1 LQPHPPKS
9 ALTLVRPRDMDHD
22 EALAWTG
29 AVSAFDPEQAEV
41 IKTTGERAVYRAT
54 LRDRDLTIKRW
65 DMLSVPM
72 LKLMTGS
79 TQAHR
84 QFKNAELLHKY
95 AVNTYKPIAL
105 LVGKHQGIDREL
117 LVLPWLEGETLL
129 HHIAFGEIAID
140 PASRTSTAI
149 ATAVGH
155 QIGNLDT
162 LGRRNRDHKPSNLVV
177 TRAGDERAVV
187 EIIDTVAIQK
197 KRDVPRM
204 LADLII
210 EPEGVGAPTPEPF
223 LRTVAW
229 AIREATIDTLASAP
243 DELLDQAQEIARSH
257 GDATPKDNPFR

>member
-1 LQPHPPKS
+1 MPTKPLKT
-9 ALTLVRPRDMDHD
+9 ALTLVRPREIDHA
-22 EALAWTG
+22 ERLAWTE
-29 AVSAFDPEQAEV
+29 AVEAFDPEQAEV
-41 IKTTGERAVYRAT
+41 IKTTGERSVYRAT
-54 LRDRDLTIKRW
+54 LRGRDLTIKRW

-72 LKLMTGS
+72 LRLLLGT

-84 QFKNAELLHKY
+84 QFNNAAMLYKH

-105 LVGKHQGIDREL
+105 LVGKHRGVDREL

-140 PASRTSTAI
+140 PASPTSTAI

-177 TRAGDERAVV
+177 TRADDERAVV
-187 EIIDTVAIQK
+187 EIIDTVAIQQ

-210 EPEGVGAPTPEPF
+210 EPSGVGAPTPEVF
-223 LRTVAW
+223 LRAVAR
-229 AIREATIDTLASAP
+229 AIHEAVIDTVRTPP
-243 DELLDQAQEIARSH
+243 DQLLERAQEIARSH
-257 GDATPKDNPFR
+257 GDATPKDNPFH